1 VYANF
6 PEKRQIVPPHLS
18 DWLRISWAHPRQV
31 FECLFQTGEPIY
43 AAEIH
48 RVSNVPFNH
57 YIYGPKSKILEAYN
71 DYMFPLQ
78 PIINGWF
85 ARHLI
90 PQIELIIVEERND
103 LDFFIEY
110 REEALINKIRDE
122 NDQELKF
129 DPSYIKRRFI

>member
-1 VYANF
+1 
-6 PEKRQIVPPHLS
+6 
-18 DWLRISWAHPRQV
+18 
-31 FECLFQTGEPIY
+31 
-43 AAEIH
+43 
-48 RVSNVPFNH
+48 
-57 YIYGPKSKILEAYN
+57 
-71 DYMFPLQ
+71 MFPLQ